1 MHDMA
6 RLKLDVMSRGIA
18 VGRRARD
25 MLAAASPAGLT
36 DADYPTTSGL
46 TLVLPGDVYVNAPVD
61 EWYCDHPAAELVWSP
76 DASSFLLTAGS
87 EDVEVRALP
96 LPEYLATGDLDFDSV
111 RSHGD
116 RVRVSPI
123 SGCACNCAFCDLNL
137 VEYRRHDVSTM
148 VRAVRAALDD
158 VYLPG
163 RHVLVSGGT
172 PRPSDIGW
180 LDAAYVALIESSP
193 VPVDVMLMPRATT
206 DVIDMLVAAGVCGL
220 SVNLELFGST
230 AATRYCP
237 QKAAVGR
244 DGYAAAIRRAV
255 ELTGGSGRVR
265 SLLLVGLEE
274 PEVTLAG
281 VEFIASLGADPV
293 LSPFRP
299 AQRTATAR
307 RRPPSADVM
316 EELHASAQDIVER
329 YGVSLGPRC
338 VPCQHNTLALPA
350 G

>member
-1 MHDMA
+1 MHDVARMKLEIMA
-6 RLKLDVMSRGIA
+6 RGIV
-18 VGRRARD
+18 VGRQARD
-25 MLAAASPAGLT
+25 VLAAVSPAGLT

-87 EDVEVRALP
+87 DDVEVRALP
-96 LPEYLATGDLDFDSV
+96 LPEYIATGDPDFDSV

-123 SGCACNCAFCDLNL
+123 SGCSCNCAFCDLNL
-137 VEYRRHDVSTM
+137 VEYRRHDVATM
-148 VRAVRAALDD
+148 VRAVRAALHDA
-158 VYLPG
+158 YLPG
-163 RHVLVSGGT
+163 RHVLISGGT
-172 PRPSDIGW
+172 PRPSDVGW
-180 LDAAYVALIESSP
+180 LDSAYAALIESSP

-220 SVNLELFGST
+220 SINLELYGSA
-230 AATRYCP
+230 AATRYCR
-237 QKAAVGR
+237 QKASVGL

-274 PEVTLAG
+274 STGTLAG

-299 AQRTATAR
+299 APGTATAHL
-307 RRPPSADVM
+307 RPPSADVM
-316 EELHASAQDIVER
+316 EGLYASAEKIVER
-329 YGVSLGPRC
+329 YGVALGPRC
-338 VPCQHNTLALPA
+338 VPCQHNTLAFPA
-350 G
+350 E